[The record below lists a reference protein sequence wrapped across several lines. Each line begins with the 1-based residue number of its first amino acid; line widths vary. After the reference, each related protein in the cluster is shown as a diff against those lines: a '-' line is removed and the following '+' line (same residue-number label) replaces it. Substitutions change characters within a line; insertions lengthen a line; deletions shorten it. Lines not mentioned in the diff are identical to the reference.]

1 MVLGQKHIPQPEL
14 LGFGLEFFDD
24 GGVRAPSLGVAF
36 ADLFEVRGVGG
47 DAFFFDEFFDLLVAV
62 LD

>member
-24 GGVRAPSLGVAF
+24 GWVGAPSLGVCF
-36 ADLFEVRGVGG
+36 ADLF
-47 DAFFFDEFFDLLVAV
+47 
-62 LD
+62 